1 MLESKV
7 NEENDDSKDQRG
19 YQDEQCRILQLLP
32 GRPGDLLG
40 QLQIGLFKIVN
51 ELSHLCLQWAGGKL
65 EAGIPW
71 PSLNIYQIVTFD
83 I

>member
-7 NEENDDSKDQRG
+7 DQENHNGEDQRG
-19 YQDEQCRILQLLP
+19 HEDEERRSLQLLP
-32 GRPGDLLG
+32 RGPGDLFG
-40 QLQIGLFKIVN
+40 QLRVGLFKIVN

-71 PSLNIYQIVTFD
+71 PNVKHLPNRNL
-83 I
+83 